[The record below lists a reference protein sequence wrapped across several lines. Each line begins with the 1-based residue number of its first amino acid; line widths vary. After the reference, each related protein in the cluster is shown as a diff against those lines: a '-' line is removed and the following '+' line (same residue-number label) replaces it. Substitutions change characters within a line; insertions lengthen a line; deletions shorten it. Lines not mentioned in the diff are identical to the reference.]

1 MKKSS
6 GLSFLRIVIF
16 VVLVLPLAVATASGT
31 APASRINLSAA
42 GTAGNNQVTPAA
54 AAVKKPIS
62 YDAYDGWRSI
72 QGAQLSRDG
81 QWLVYALVP
90 QDGDGELVA
99 LNLKT
104 NKEYRAARGKQPVLT
119 VDGK

>member
-1 MKKSS
+1 MKKNT
-6 GLSFLRIVIF
+6 GLSLLRIVIL
-16 VVLVLPLAVATASGT
+16 VVLVLPLAVASSMAPGT
-31 APASRINLSAA
+31 GSVAPAAGASLFAA
-42 GTAGNNQVTPAA
+42 GA
-54 AAVKKPIS
+54 KKPIS

-72 QGAQLSRDG
+72 QGTQLSRDG

-104 NKEYRAARGKQPVLT
+104 NK
-119 VDGK
+119 